1 MAQHDL
7 ADEMDEREEELEAAT
22 RNRAALQAELHDVIR
37 HITQETSDVSK
48 LEAELGDGTQ
58 QFASLQVL

>member
-1 MAQHDL
+1 
-7 ADEMDEREEELEAAT
+7 MDEREEELEAAT
-22 RNRAALQAELHDVIR
+22 RNRAALQAELHDIIR

-58 QFASLQVL
+58 QFPSFEVL